1 MHVPLELSASTG
13 RITSAHNLTGCGLI
27 SVPAGRSLSSPPQLQ
42 EAPVHHS
49 PSPVLTAVTSGSDQ
63 VTGHVPDRH
72 ATSYSRTG
80 CTTTGGRGRRV
91 ASRHRRTG
99 PNEASS
105 IGRGL
110 PTPMCRHHARPCRVD
125 RRHAQ
130 PPAATRRDWCA
141 GRACVPTKQ
150 CGAAGRPYSLAWS
163 AVAWAAWCRP
173 CWEAPYRPVSP

>member
-49 PSPVLTAVTSGSDQ
+49 PSPVLMAVTSGSDQ

-80 CTTTGGRGRRV
+80 CTTTGRRARRV

-110 PTPMCRHHARPCRVD
+110 SSQPLCVATMHARVVSTD
-125 RRHAQ
+125 GTHSRRPLRGVIGVLVVRAY
-130 PPAATRRDWCA
+130 RRN
-141 GRACVPTKQ
+141 
-150 CGAAGRPYSLAWS
+150 S
-163 AVAWAAWCRP
+163 AVQQD
-173 CWEAPYRPVSP
+173 APTR